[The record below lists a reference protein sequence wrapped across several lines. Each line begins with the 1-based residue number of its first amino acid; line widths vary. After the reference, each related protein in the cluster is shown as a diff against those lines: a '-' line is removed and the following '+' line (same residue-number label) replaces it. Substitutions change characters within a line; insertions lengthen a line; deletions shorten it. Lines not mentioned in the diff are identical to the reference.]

1 MAWSRQTAVPALV
14 AALQTTLGETAFV
27 FEKPPQTL
35 NPPAV
40 VVGRPTE
47 VLYSAWAL
55 SVDEV
60 TLPVLCVGPGDG
72 EDIVDGLITAV
83 RAALADPMLG
93 GAVQSCVA
101 SAERNWRNVV
111 LAGVDILQ
119 AEVTLTI
126 RM

>member
-1 MAWSRQTAVPALV
+1 MSWNRTNAAAALV
-14 AALQTTLGETAFV
+14 SALQTQTGATVFV
-27 FEKPPQTL
+27 FPKPPQTL
-35 NPPAV
+35 NPPAI